1 MINSAC
7 CIIQMTDMSKK
18 KKEAK
23 NVLFTDTVIH
33 EDCRVWVI
41 GE

>member
-1 MINSAC
+1 MG
-7 CIIQMTDMSKK
+7 KK

-23 NVLFTDTVIH
+23 NILFTDTVIQ